1 MKPVSC
7 LMCGLL
13 ISQIVLP
20 VAAEESKTY
29 NTGLVRTRLEG
40 KRGPAELWECHFS
53 DSVKVKRLENP
64 AWYKDFAN
72 EIEKNCSSSLTK
84 GARYILTFKDGKVD
98 KLTPI
103 ATSGSAELDAMGAKA
118 IRNSVPYKN
127 LPISNETYR
136 NGVAIKILDRDVTV
150 ERWPINGR

>member
-1 MKPVSC
+1 MKTGSY

-13 ISQIVLP
+13 ISQLVLP
-20 VAAEESKTY
+20 VAAEESEY
-29 NTGLVRTRLEG
+29 YSTGLVRTKLDG
-40 KRGPAELWECHFS
+40 KRGSGELWECHFS
-53 DSVKVKRLENP
+53 DSVKVKRPENP
-64 AWYKDFAN
+64 AWYKDFAH
-72 EIEKNCSSSLTK
+72 EIEKNCTSSLAK

-103 ATSGSAELDAMGAKA
+103 ATSGSTELDAMGAQA
-118 IRNSVPYKN
+118 IRKSMPYKY

-136 NGVAIKILDRDVTV
+136 YGVAIKILDRDVTV